1 MEDQQQKKYQLMTE
15 TPVSR
20 LIPRMALPCVVSMLV
35 TAFYNM
41 ADTFFVGML
50 KSNAATG
57 AVGVVFSLMA
67 IIQAIG
73 FFFGQGSGNFISREI
88 GHKNYQEA
96 SEMASTG
103 FFSALA
109 TGILIC
115 VLGLLFLEPLAYLL
129 GSTDTILPYTKA
141 YLSVILLGTPWMTS
155 SLVLNN
161 QLRFQG
167 SAAYAMVGIT
177 SGAVLN
183 IGLDPLL
190 IFVLDLG
197 IAGAA
202 WATIISQFVSF
213 CLLLIGCTKGG
224 NLQIHLSH
232 VKLKPYYYLWI
243 FKGGLPSLARQ
254 GLASVATI
262 CLNQAARTYGDA
274 AIAAMGVVQ
283 RIMMFGGSAMIGF
296 GQGFQP
302 VCGFNYGAGLYHR
315 VKEGFWF
322 SVKVTF
328 VLLLA
333 VSAAGFACAPQL
345 VSIFRDDPEV
355 IAIGTAA
362 LRFQCVTF
370 CLQSWVVMGNMCQQT
385 MGLTVPATLY
395 GGGPAG
401 AVLYPHRVDP
411 GPDAGPAR
419 YPDGSDGGGPADL
432 SLLRSHSDL
441 GAEKIV
447 AAAKINCNRNFWDR
461 IPLYVS
467 CTAVFFYG
475 ERPSQLFCGIKT
487 AQRQK
492 AIDFSKK
499 LIYNRHIP
507 KTEGAYE
514 CRDHRGAEGSAA
526 NRRSIPSARTG
537 AGAERRSC

>member
-50 KSNAATG
+50 ESNAATG

-109 TGILIC
+109 TGVLIC
-115 VLGLLFLEPLAYLL
+115 VMGLLFLEPLAYLL

-141 YLSVILLGTPWMTS
+141 YLSVILLGAPWMTS

-197 IAGAA
+197 IDGAA

-213 CLLLIGCTKGG
+213 CLLLVGCTKGG
-224 NLQIHLSH
+224 NLQSHLSH

-333 VSAAGFACAPQL
+333 VSAAGFVWAPQL

-355 IAIGTAA
+355 ITIGTAA

-385 MGLTVPATLY
+385 MGLTVPATFM
-395 GGGPAG
+395 
-401 AVLYPHRVDP
+401 AVARQGLFFIPTVWILALTLGLP
-411 GPDAGPAR
+411 GIQMAQMV
-419 YPDGSDGGGPADL
+419 ADL
-432 SLLRSHSDL
+432 LTFLCSVPIQIWVL
-441 GAEKIV
+441 
-447 AAAKINCNRNFWDR
+447 
-461 IPLYVS
+461 
-467 CTAVFFYG
+467 
-475 ERPSQLFCGIKT
+475 
-487 AQRQK
+487 
-492 AIDFSKK
+492 KK
-499 LIYNRHIP
+499 LSQP
-507 KTEGAYE
+507 QK
-514 CRDHRGAEGSAA
+514 
-526 NRRSIPSARTG
+526 
-537 AGAERRSC
+537 